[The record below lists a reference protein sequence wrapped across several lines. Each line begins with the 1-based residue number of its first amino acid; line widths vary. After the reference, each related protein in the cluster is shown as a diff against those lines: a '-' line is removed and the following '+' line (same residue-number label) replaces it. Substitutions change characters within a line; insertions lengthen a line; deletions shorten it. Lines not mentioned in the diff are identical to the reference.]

1 MTKYFGENAFE
12 TGQQV
17 RITMGSDKGKIGFYM
32 GMRNNS
38 NWHIVDVEGNEI
50 LVNREEIEAV

>member
-1 MTKYFGENAFE
+1 
-12 TGQQV
+12 
-17 RITMGSDKGKIGFYM
+17 M